1 MTMKMEADV
10 ALRSLQ
16 RPFRKLQ
23 IVEDWKQ
30 QYRVHSGRYKFLV
43 LTGPSCMGKTQ
54 FALSLS
60 PIGASLHLNMAVAP
74 EPDLREFKYL
84 HHDLILFDEAGPEQV
99 VRQRLVFQAGN
110 SWVQLGCSPTNQASY
125 KVWMYVLLHRFCS
138 PVSGPFLGPISG
150 PGFTDISEW
159 VQMRAQQFL
168 AGFPPGCRAAL
179 AASGPSLPL
188 QTLMP
193 PVLHR

>member
-125 KVWMYVLLHRFCS
+125 KVWMYRKKLV
-138 PVSGPFLGPISG
+138 VSGNDWWGRL
-150 PGFTDISEW
+150 
-159 VQMRAQQFL
+159 Q
-168 AGFPPGCRAAL
+168 
-179 AASGPSLPL
+179 SLHDSDQSWLQANSVVVDVDSPL
-188 QTLMP
+188 FE
-193 PVLHR
+193 